1 MFDNNLSELCVF
13 YCLTPLH
20 AGAGQA
26 TGAIDLPIQRER
38 HTAWP
43 QVQSSG
49 VKGAFRDWFYRYQK
63 AHGAKDPAKELTQQ
77 VFGSE
82 ESGDS
87 GSGQAGA
94 ISFSDAR
101 LLAFPVRSNVAPFVW
116 VTCPAV
122 LDRLNHDLLLV
133 SGLEPFQIASPEAE
147 TGFIVKDDGSIG
159 KAKQVIMEDM
169 CIDLKPSP
177 DNIKSILV
185 FLEKQVPRLT
195 RLILIADSDY
205 SYLVRTSTEVQPQIK
220 IDIDTG
226 TAQDGS
232 LRYEELLPSD
242 SVLYS
247 LVFFSNEK
255 KRDSNVL
262 AEIIK
267 GHVKDAIATHI
278 QMGGDVTLG
287 RGLMEVKWSSG
298 PAKSGGDK

>member
-1 MFDNNLSELCVF
+1 MFDNQLSEFCVF
-13 YCLTPLH
+13 YCLSPLH

-63 AHGAKDPAKELTQQ
+63 ANGEEPLAKKLTQQ

-87 GSGQAGA
+87 DSGQAGA

-133 SGLEPFQIASPEAE
+133 SGLEPFKIEAPQTE
-147 TGFIVKDDGSIG
+147 TGFILKDDGSI
-159 KAKQVIMEDM
+159 AKTEQVIMEDM
-169 CIDLKPSP
+169 CVDLKPSP
-177 DNIKSILV
+177 DNIKSVSV
-185 FLEKQVPRLT
+185 FFEKQVPRLT
-195 RLILIADSDY
+195 RLILISDSDY

-220 IDIDTG
+220 INIDTG

-232 LRYEELLPSD
+232 LRYQELLPSD

-255 KRDSNVL
+255 KQDSHVL
-262 AEIIK
+262 AEVIK
-267 GHVKDAIATHI
+267 GHVKDAISTHI
-278 QMGGDVTLG
+278 QMGGDMTLG
-287 RGLMEVKWSSG
+287 RGLMEVSWSST
-298 PAKSGGDK
+298 PAESGGKR

>member
-63 AHGAKDPAKELTQQ
+63 AHGEEPLAKKLTQQ
-77 VFGSE
+77 IFGSE

-87 GSGQAGA
+87 DGGQAGA
-94 ISFSDAR
+94 VSFSDAR

-133 SGLEPFQIASPEAE
+133 SGLEPFQIEAPKAE

-159 KAKQVIMEDM
+159 GAKQVIMEDM

-177 DNIKSILV
+177 DNIQSILV
-185 FLEKQVPRLT
+185 FLEKQIPRLT

-232 LRYEELLPSD
+232 LRYQELLPSD

-255 KRDSNVL
+255 KRDSTVL

-287 RGLMEVKWSSG
+287 RGLMEVKWSSS